1 MLEILFR
8 NFQLLMCCG
17 LLHQLS
23 VMEISDAFCHSV
35 DHSIW
40 KRKKDLKNKY
50 ESFPS
55 LSSYLGILKA
65 LSVTYHQI
73 QYTKL
78 GNTQE

>member
-1 MLEILFR
+1 MMLEIFFR
-8 NFQLLMCCG
+8 NFQLLVCCG

-23 VMEISDAFCHSV
+23 VTEISDAFCHIV

-40 KRKKDLKNKY
+40 KGKKDLKNKY

-65 LSVTYHQI
+65 LSVTY
-73 QYTKL
+73 L
-78 GNTQE
+78 